1 LICHL
6 YEHVLRNS
14 GKPASAPGYIP
25 KYLVVHAVHFGETKD
40 DFASNNRVLWVSGF
54 VEALMALL
62 DLNPGLDLPAD
73 LSRLLV
79 EQTCDFERG
88 QNFPTVPVDVTMASK
103 VLPLK
108 NGRKAVGSC

>member
-1 LICHL
+1 M
-6 YEHVLRNS
+6 
-14 GKPASAPGYIP
+14 
-25 KYLVVHAVHFGETKD
+25 
-40 DFASNNRVLWVSGF
+40 LWVSGF